1 MGTVPFNR
9 KNHKHN
15 ELRNNRTIEPGKN
28 SRMMG
33 GQFPSHFSRVVV
45 LNKIKADFNFVHRK
59 FGRRFNRAG
68 KRNATESGA
77 PTELRIMV
85 GLVFYKYFAPAELPL
100 LMTTLLVGCGIIPQ
114 LNQLPRQNSM
124 TRVGIDFLRSRTIRT
139 NMRLKQ

>member
-1 MGTVPFNR
+1 
-9 KNHKHN
+9 
-15 ELRNNRTIEPGKN
+15 
-28 SRMMG
+28 
-33 GQFPSHFSRVVV
+33 
-45 LNKIKADFNFVHRK
+45 
-59 FGRRFNRAG
+59 
-68 KRNATESGA
+68 
-77 PTELRIMV
+77 MV